1 MADIPYV
8 KGVRTAQG
16 DAQID
21 YEALAQKPSINA
33 GNSKVELVGSVN
45 FATDGGIKLEVDAST
60 KTITFNTGEI
70 MSDIFIAGATA
81 PENTKLLWIDT
92 NATTGGLKY
101 YNGTAWVHVPVA
113 YN

>member
-1 MADIPYV
+1 MADYI
-8 KGVRTAQG
+8 KGIRTNMG
-16 DAQID
+16 DKRID
-21 YEALAQKPSINA
+21 YEALAQKPSIA
-33 GNSKVELVGSVN
+33 ASGKTVELVGTVN
-45 FATDGGIKLEVDAST
+45 FATDGGIKLEVDVPT
-60 KTITFNTGEI
+60 QTITFNTGEI